1 MALTND
7 DIRLAPERLHQAE
20 KTRKQIRQISLEYP
34 GITIADAYAIQKAW
48 IEIKV
53 AEGRVVKGHKIGL
66 TSKAMQSALGID
78 EPDSGV
84 LLDDMFFADGG
95 LVPSDRFI
103 GTRVEAEL
111 AFIMKQ
117 RLAGPDCTMFDV
129 LNATDFVV
137 PALEILDTRIERV
150 DPVMKSTRKIFD
162 TIADNAANAG
172 IVLGG
177 RPLRPLDAD
186 LRWIGALCYRNGELE
201 ETGLAAGVLNHPA
214 TSVAWLANKIAPN
227 GLALEAGQVVLAGS
241 FIRPIETRKGDT
253 IQADYGPYGSMS
265 CYFALC
271 AQQNRVSKK
280 NMPHFTIEYSA
291 NLDARVDMGKVVEVV
306 RKAAIET
313 SIFPLGG
320 IRVRAVR
327 CEHYAI
333 ADGNPNLAFLDMVL
347 RLGEGR
353 GLATR
358 KKAGEHIFR
367 ALSDLLDP
375 VFAQGQFAL
384 SFDMQINDKETSWK
398 RNNIHEV
405 LKAEIPKAES
415 AHG

>member
-1 MALTND
+1 MALTTD
-7 DIRLAPERLHQAE
+7 DIERAAKRLHQAE
-20 KTRKQIRQISLEYP
+20 KTRQQIRQLSQDFP

-48 IEIKV
+48 IEIKL

-66 TSKAMQSALGID
+66 TSKAMQSALLID

-111 AFIMKQ
+111 AFIMKT
-117 RLAGPDCTMFDV
+117 RLKGPDCTMFDV

-150 DPVMKSTRKIFD
+150 DPATKSTRKIFD

-186 LRWIGALCYRNGELE
+186 LRWIGALCYRNGQLE

-227 GLALEAGQVVLAGS
+227 GLALEPGQVVLAGS

-253 IQADYGPYGSMS
+253 IQADYGPYGSVS
-265 CYFALC
+265 CYFA
-271 AQQNRVSKK
+271 
-280 NMPHFTIEYSA
+280 
-291 NLDARVDMGKVVEVV
+291 
-306 RKAAIET
+306 
-313 SIFPLGG
+313 
-320 IRVRAVR
+320 
-327 CEHYAI
+327 
-333 ADGNPNLAFLDMVL
+333 
-347 RLGEGR
+347 
-353 GLATR
+353 
-358 KKAGEHIFR
+358 
-367 ALSDLLDP
+367 
-375 VFAQGQFAL
+375 
-384 SFDMQINDKETSWK
+384 
-398 RNNIHEV
+398 
-405 LKAEIPKAES
+405 
-415 AHG
+415 